1 MKKPVAKKQKPSTKE
16 YNLTISF
23 NDQIFT
29 FDTDDLAESIMSVAP
44 FQLKTRVL
52 FLIKKGDLVCEKML
66 LLLQGRRLFMNK
78 VALEV
83 FINKLVFT
91 KNG

>member
-1 MKKPVAKKQKPSTKE
+1 
-16 YNLTISF
+16 
-23 NDQIFT
+23 
-29 FDTDDLAESIMSVAP
+29 MSVVP

-66 LLLQGRRLFMNK
+66 LLLQGRRIFMNK

>member
-1 MKKPVAKKQKPSTKE
+1 MKKPVAKKQKSSNKK
-16 YNLTISF
+16 YNLTLSF

-29 FDTDDLAESIMSVAP
+29 VETDDLAESIMSVAP
-44 FQLKTRVL
+44 QFLKTRVL

-78 VALEV
+78 IALEV

>member
-1 MKKPVAKKQKPSTKE
+1 MKKTVAKKQKSSTKE

-44 FQLKTRVL
+44 QFLKTRVL
-52 FLIKKGDLVCEKML
+52 FLIKKGNLVCEKML
-66 LLLQGRRLFMNK
+66 LLLQGRRIFMNK

>member
-1 MKKPVAKKQKPSTKE
+1 
-16 YNLTISF
+16 
-23 NDQIFT
+23 
-29 FDTDDLAESIMSVAP
+29 
-44 FQLKTRVL
+44 VL